1 MIAAP
6 DRVISYTFVMAN
18 QKANSPLLGYN
29 TNVRHDGHLFH
40 IQTEDSGV
48 GHPHVIT
55 HLFTEGTILATR
67 KTPYDHLL
75 ELGDRE
81 DKIRELMK
89 DQHKA
94 MFVELRDGIH
104 DEMIRSILGK
114 PAPEPPT
121 QAQIDARPRAVAPV
135 QAARRQEAVS
145 DSAPIKI
152 VAVMP
157 PREDE
162 TGVRVIRPSG
172 MVAKDKPAPQAKPR
186 ETGLPRGRSIFSAP
200 DAGGDFGEDLI
211 SDKSLDEVIL
221 SYLKDDLGE

>member
-1 MIAAP
+1 
-6 DRVISYTFVMAN
+6 MAT

-48 GHPHVIT
+48 SHPHVIT

-75 ELGDRE
+75 EALDRE

-104 DEMIRSILGK
+104 DETIRTILGK
-114 PAPEPPT
+114 PAPAPPST
-121 QAQIDARPRAVAPV
+121 QIDVGPGTSAL
-135 QAARRQEAVS
+135 QQTARRPGTVS

-162 TGVRVIRPSG
+162 TGVRVVRPAG
-172 MVAKDKPAPQAKPR
+172 MVAKEKPAAQAKQA
-186 ETGLPRGRSIFSAP
+186 ESSLPRGRSIFSAP

-221 SYLKDDLGE
+221 SYLKDELGE